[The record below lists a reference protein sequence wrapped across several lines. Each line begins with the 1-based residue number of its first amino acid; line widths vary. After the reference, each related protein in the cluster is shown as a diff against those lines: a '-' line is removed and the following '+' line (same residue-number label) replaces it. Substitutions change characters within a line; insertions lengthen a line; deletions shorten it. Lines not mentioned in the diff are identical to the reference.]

1 MTNQVLSLNLHLSS
15 DVPHHNVLKR
25 RELTLRR
32 NKKLTSSRSSE
43 ISERFIH
50 FVQLKRRDKSQA
62 SPLGPSYI
70 YFSVSVH
77 IYTFCSL
84 YAHVCFLSGYTHTF
98 FFLPSLSVSLS
109 ILILSLPVLM
119 TICHFLATR
128 LLSLPF
134 LGVN

>member
-15 DVPHHNVLKR
+15 DVPHHDVLKR
-25 RELTLRR
+25 CELTLRR

-50 FVQLKRRDKSQA
+50 FIQA
-62 SPLGPSYI
+62 GKISNLTARHFIHILYCFCTHLYFLLFIRSCLFPFWLHSY
-70 YFSVSVH
+70 
-77 IYTFCSL
+77 L
-84 YAHVCFLSGYTHTF
+84 FLSPYTT
-98 FFLPSLSVSLS
+98 SLSVSLS

-134 LGVN
+134 LGVH